1 MRENLIKAL
10 AEYFGCEFSEVIE
23 EGNNYF
29 EVNGD
34 EYLVL
39 TDEEA
44 DEEVKNYIK
53 ESLWA
58 FIPEFLSANTG
69 MSKKVFE
76 KLYGMCGEGNEAILA
91 IVEGTCGLDKLI
103 KEAILADG
111 RGSFLATYDG
121 IEHEIYVKE
130 DGNYYYAYRI

>member
-10 AEYFGCEFSEVIE
+10 AEYFGCGVSEVIE
-23 EGNNYF
+23 EGNIYF
-29 EVNGD
+29 KVNGD

-39 TDEEA
+39 TDEDA
-44 DEEVKNYIK
+44 DEEVKSYIK

-58 FIPEFLSANTG
+58 FIPEFLANETG
-69 MSKKVFE
+69 ISKKVFE
-76 KLYGMCGEGNEAILA
+76 KLCGMCEEGNEAILA
-91 IVEGTCGLDKLI
+91 IVEGTCGLQKLI

-121 IEHEIYVKE
+121 IEHEIYVPE
-130 DGNYYYAYRI
+130 GNYYYAYRIY